1 MCVYIITIL
10 YGTETPVEIGDH
22 IHPGTHRKT
31 SECKLGLSIQLIH
44 TSMCHVRRWYCFL
57 FSWQVSFPQESSLT
71 WSLRLKTRF
80 WVLKEEEKEREG
92 ARKMFT
98 APSRTLKMRLWVAL
112 FQNCLIETPE
122 IIHEISDGSSHIQK
136 KNSNLTNNVNKTY
149 SL

>member
-92 ARKMFT
+92 ARKNVHCSLKDLEDAT
-98 APSRTLKMRLWVAL
+98 VSCSLSKLSHWNTRNHTWNIRWQQPHTKKKKIPTL
-112 FQNCLIETPE
+112 
-122 IIHEISDGSSHIQK
+122 
-136 KNSNLTNNVNKTY
+136 LTM
-149 SL
+149 